1 MSPEKKGSRRKL
13 NVVAIALIA
22 ALLVGG
28 LGFIGYQ
35 IRNSLHQEIYETPR
49 GEVEETTPSDLGL
62 DYEPVEFY
70 SDNTKEDE
78 LKIKGWFIDGQSE
91 DCVILAPGK
100 GQTRW
105 ELLDFAPFIHDAG
118 YDVLL
123 FDPQGRGKSEGERW
137 GFGYFESRDIA
148 NAVQHLEENYGVQNY
163 GLLGRSAGGTAT
175 LLAALN
181 SREVDAVIADSPFAS
196 IKLASE
202 SYGNYENNPL
212 FDALFPLYGLGAN
225 QSLEMDIIQKTNL
238 KERITDLKKP
248 AFFIHGTEDDVI
260 YPKNS
265 ELLHENKPG
274 KKRLWMP
281 EGVGHVGGFDDR
293 PDKYKEKVI
302 EFFDS
307 NL

>member
-1 MSPEKKGSRRKL
+1 MSRERESSRKKL

-28 LGFIGYQ
+28 VGIVGYQ

-49 GEVEETTPSDLGL
+49 GELGETNPSDLGL
-62 DYEPVEFY
+62 EYETVEFY
-70 SDNTKEDE
+70 SDNTKKDE
-78 LKIKGWFIDGQSE
+78 LKLKGWFIDGQSE

-105 ELLDFAPFIHDAG
+105 KLLEFAPFLHESG

-123 FDPQGRGKSEGERW
+123 FDPQGRGESEGEMW
-137 GFGYFESRDIA
+137 GFGYFQSRDIV
-148 NAVQHLEENYGVQNY
+148 NSIRHLKENYGVQNF
-163 GLLGRSAGGTAT
+163 GLLGRSAGGAAVLITG
-175 LLAALN
+175 LA
-181 SREVDAVIADSPFAS
+181 SPEVDAVVADSPFAS

-202 SYGNYENNPL
+202 SYGDYEDNPL

-225 QSLEMDIIQKTNL
+225 QALETDIIQKTNL
-238 KERITDLKKP
+238 EERITDLHKP
-248 AFFIHGTEDDVI
+248 AFFIHGTEDEVI

-274 KKRLWMP
+274 EKELWMP
-281 EGVGHVGGFDDR
+281 EGVGHVEGFEER
-293 PDKYKEKVI
+293 PDEYRERVI

-307 NL
+307 SL